1 MTDYL
6 RGVRKRLWEAF
17 GTWYAERLGML
28 VYYNLHKIPS
38 FSRRPLCLALF
49 RFAVLVS
56 PGERWVD
63 HKVYVHNLID
73 RAILKTSKLQR
84 FLDGEDE

>member
-17 GTWYAERLGML
+17 GTWYAESLGML
-28 VYYNLHKIPS
+28 VYYNLHKLPS
-38 FSRRPLCLALF
+38 FSRKPICLILF
-49 RFAVLVS
+49 RFAVLIS
-56 PGERWVD
+56 PGERWAD
-63 HKVYVHNLID
+63 HKIKVHSLID

-84 FLDGEDE
+84 YLDGENE

>member
-6 RGVRKRLWEAF
+6 RGVLKRFYEVF

-28 VYYNLHKIPS
+28 VYYNLHKLPS
-38 FSRRPLCLALF
+38 FSRRPICIVLF
-49 RFAVLVS
+49 RFAALIS

-63 HKVYVHNLID
+63 HKDEVYALID
-73 RAILKTSKLQR
+73 RAIMKRSKLQR
-84 FLDGEDE
+84 YLNGDDK